1 MDQETLIRL
10 IVEEVIRQLSVLKK
24 PLRKEMILTLFT
36 GGHQEL
42 ESSMDHVAKLRDDG
56 FRMISVLSKTAAH
69 VIGEEK
75 VRQITGSQEV
85 YQEGTFIDVN
95 TLITKVDILIV
106 PVLTRNTAMKLSNVI
121 SDSAITSL
129 IFQGCMLNKP
139 VIAVKNSADPKSAK
153 CACVGLSTGPPTLL
167 DEIEKRLNKLELFGI
182 TLVEAKELRSAVLAA
197 AAQQQSAGVPA
208 AKQGGKVILTA
219 RDVEDA
225 LSNNQKEIEI
235 PSGSQVTDVA
245 KEVAAKHGIVIRIV

>member
-10 IVEEVIRQLSVLKK
+10 IVEEVIKQLSVLRK
-24 PLRKEMILTLFT
+24 PSRKETILALFT

-42 ESSMDHVAKLRDDG
+42 EDSLDQVVKLRDDG
-56 FRMISVLSKTAAH
+56 FKMISVLSRTATH
-69 VIGEEK
+69 IIGEDR

-95 TLITKVDILIV
+95 VLISEVDVLIV

-129 IFQGCMLNKP
+129 IFQGRMLNKP
-139 VIAVKNSADPKSAK
+139 VIAVKNSADPKSAS
-153 CACVGLSTGPPTLL
+153 CACVGIPTGPQVLL
-167 DEIEKRLNKLELFGI
+167 EEIDKRLNKLELFGI

-197 AAQQQSAGVPA
+197 AAQQKSARVPA

-225 LSNNQKEIEI
+225 LLNNQKEIEI
-235 PSGSQVTDVA
+235 PSGSQVTDIA
-245 KEVAAKHGIVIRIV
+245 KEVAAKSGVIIRIV